1 MRSTIRCS
9 LIPTDR
15 DRQVSFSQAEYEKK
29 KKRTRREVFLEKMEQ
44 VVASHTKFLTGSKT
58 WRSVNKKYA
67 LRHRVVKAD
76 LIRVSLRQFS
86 ASLALIA
93 TSRSPH
99 F

>member
-9 LIPTDR
+9 LTPTDR

-58 WRSVNKKYA
+58 WRSVNKNTRYA
-67 LRHRVVKAD
+67 TGWSK
-76 LIRVSLRQFS
+76 LISS
-86 ASLALIA
+86 AF
-93 TSRSPH
+93 R
-99 F
+99 